1 MTMHKKFSNSPLITI
16 SQNQKICQIVLI
28 HSLMSGKL
36 PWTCL
41 KCQKQFRFQIIM
53 NLSLSKEILQK
64 FRKQTTRRDTVE
76 IFINT
81 NRSWNPG
88 IVLVKMCPNCS
99 GLEDRERIGKLLVLW
114 CCFSEW
120 WSFLCV
126 LPLGN
131 LLLHLGPGREI
142 WWKLLALVSQ
152 VIQAR
157 QLEFLLNKSSQIWFN
172 KLNTFPI
179 CSQKAGD
186 VSHYEESWVVSG
198 FWRLNFASLEDDDT
212 DIKH

>member
-64 FRKQTTRRDTVE
+64 FPKQTTRGDTVE

-81 NRSWNPG
+81 NRSWNPE
-88 IVLVKMCPNCS
+88 IFLVKIPEKCSDCS
-99 GLEDRERIGKLLVLW
+99 GHKDRERIGKLLVLW
-114 CCFSEW
+114 CFFLEW
-120 WSFLCV
+120 WSFPLCV

-142 WWKLLALVSQ
+142 KWKLGDQCQQ
-152 VIQAR
+152 V
-157 QLEFLLNKSSQIWFN
+157 
-172 KLNTFPI
+172 
-179 CSQKAGD
+179 
-186 VSHYEESWVVSG
+186 Y
-198 FWRLNFASLEDDDT
+198 
-212 DIKH
+212 

>member
-1 MTMHKKFSNSPLITI
+1 MTELLVLAKDVSSPLLNYLIYEYSQEAVWLRMAMHKKFSNSPLITI

-64 FRKQTTRRDTVE
+64 FPKQTTRGDTAQ
-76 IFINT
+76 IFINS

-88 IVLVKMCPNCS
+88 IFLVKIPEKCSDCS
-99 GLEDRERIGKLLVLW
+99 GQGENRKIVGPLMFFYL
-114 CCFSEW
+114 EW
-120 WSFLCV
+120 WSFPLCV

-131 LLLHLGPGREI
+131 LLLHLCPGREI
-142 WWKLLALVSQ
+142 KWKLGDQCQQVS
-152 VIQAR
+152 
-157 QLEFLLNKSSQIWFN
+157 
-172 KLNTFPI
+172 
-179 CSQKAGD
+179 
-186 VSHYEESWVVSG
+186 
-198 FWRLNFASLEDDDT
+198 
-212 DIKH
+212 